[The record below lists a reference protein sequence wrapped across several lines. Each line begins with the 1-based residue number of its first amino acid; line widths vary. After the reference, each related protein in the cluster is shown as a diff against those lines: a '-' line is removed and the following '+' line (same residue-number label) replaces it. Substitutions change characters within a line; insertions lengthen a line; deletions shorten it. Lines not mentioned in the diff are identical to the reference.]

1 MQAMNN
7 EQEWRTLLLGEIKE
21 IKKDLRLIQKEMTTL
36 KVKVAMF
43 SSLIGSAASLLIN
56 KLLG

>member
-1 MQAMNN
+1 MNN

-21 IKKDLRLIQKEMTTL
+21 IKKDLKIIQKEMTTL